1 MNVKHSQNCVNAK
14 AHKRMSEPPPDYFN
28 VPDYTKPVRQ
38 LVITDLLAN
47 ESHTFTLF
55 ISPHR
60 IDQYRV
66 EVDGKPWKD
75 RIGWSRIMAAVRRSQ
90 ARFSQRCG

>member
-1 MNVKHSQNCVNAK
+1 MTPKHSANSLAAK
-14 AHKRMSEPPPDYFN
+14 ARKRMAAPPPDYPIA
-28 VPDYTKPVRQ
+28 PDYARPVRQ
-38 LVITDLLAN
+38 LVITDLIAN
-47 ESHTFTLF
+47 QSHTFTLF

-75 RIGWSRIMAAVRRSQ
+75 RIGWSRILAAVRRSQ
-90 ARFSQRCG
+90 ARFSQVC